1 MHRLH
6 RFTILAALLVTVV
19 VAPARAQMA
28 EFGDARVVMGHLHVT
43 APDAEEARAFWLAF
57 GGEVTAIGPIQLI
70 SFPGVNIAVTEAE
83 PTGDTLGSVINHV
96 GFNVPDAAA
105 AEARWTAA
113 GLEVEAGGFPA
124 QRWLTAPGG
133 TRIEILENAE
143 VDAPVVMHHV
153 HWNTAEI
160 PEMQAWYARAFGA
173 VPGMRGRFVAADIP
187 GANLTFTEPE
197 GDAALAGTAGRALDH
212 VGFEAP
218 DLRALIAH
226 LESEGIA
233 LDEGYREVGGAVAIA
248 YLTDPWGT
256 RIELTDTLE
265 P

>member
-1 MHRLH
+1 MTRTRL
-6 RFTILAALLVTVV
+6 TLLAAAVLLAAT
-19 VAPARAQMA
+19 APARAQMA
-28 EFGDARVVMGHLHVT
+28 EFGDARVVMGHLHTT
-43 APDAEEARAFWLAF
+43 APDAGEARAFWLAF
-57 GGEVTAIGPIQLI
+57 GGEATTLGPIQLI
-70 SFPGVNIAVTEAE
+70 TFPGVNIAVTEAE

-96 GFNVPDAAA
+96 GFNVPDVAA

-113 GLEVEAGGFPA
+113 GLTVEPGGFPA

-133 TRIEILENAE
+133 TRIEILEAA

-153 HWNTAEI
+153 HWNTTEI

-197 GDAALAGTAGRALDH
+197 GDAPLAGTAGRALDH
-212 VGFEAP
+212 IGFEAP

-226 LESEGIA
+226 LESEGIT
-233 LDEGYREVGGAVAIA
+233 LDQGYTEIPGGAAAIA

-256 RIELTDTLE
+256 RIEITDTLE